1 MTTPSPSA
9 RSWISPA
16 ASPDEILKCGEVL
29 ARLRRARRNTF
40 PIHDV
45 CSTVELVEK
54 DGRVGIVALD
64 RGSDQDKRPLTQV
77 STVLGPST
85 TYRENAATAP
95 LRLGGSPGSPCH
107 T

>member
-1 MTTPSPSA
+1 MEAP
-9 RSWISPA
+9 
-16 ASPDEILKCGEVL
+16 SPDEVLKCGEVL
-29 ARLRRARRNTF
+29 ARLRRVRRTTY

-45 CSTVELVEK
+45 CSTVEQVEK
-54 DGRVGIVALD
+54 DCRVGIVALE

-85 TYRENAATAP
+85 TYRENAATGP